1 MRNEHSKWKGHNEQR
16 IRSKRENS
24 EYEGLKEG
32 QDGWHA
38 ECEDEG
44 STNSLEMYIRIR
56 FCKNL

>member
-16 IRSKRENS
+16 TRSKRENS

-44 STNSLEMYIRIR
+44 STN
-56 FCKNL
+56 